1 MQEKNN
7 FDEYIEKNNLLKW
20 LYKFSYQFV
29 ISIFII
35 STMITSFSTIEVSN
49 YINNILPEL
58 LNRIII
64 FIVIAIFVSIVAYR
78 FLIPT
83 KMSLVFVGFFK
94 TLALDILNV
103 AFATSVFVVGL
114 VTVISFL
121 YPSNNIDYLEWFLF
135 ISTLSLFI
143 FVPLLASAILEK
155 NNIGKKIFGV
165 KKEKK

>member
-1 MQEKNN
+1 MQEKND
-7 FDEYIEKNNLLKW
+7 FDEYIEKNNILKW

-35 STMITSFSTIEVSN
+35 STLMTSFSTIEVNN

-64 FIVIAIFVSIVAYR
+64 FIVVAIFVSIVAYR
-78 FLIPT
+78 FFIPT
-83 KMSLVFVGFFK
+83 KISLVFVSFFK
-94 TLALDILNV
+94 TLALDVLNV
-103 AFATSVFVVGL
+103 AFSTSVFVVGL

-143 FVPLLASAILEK
+143 FVPLLASVILEK